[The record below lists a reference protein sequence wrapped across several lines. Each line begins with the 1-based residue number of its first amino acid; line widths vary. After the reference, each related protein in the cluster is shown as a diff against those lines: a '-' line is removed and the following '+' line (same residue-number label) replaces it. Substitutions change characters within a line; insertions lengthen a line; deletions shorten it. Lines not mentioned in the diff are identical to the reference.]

1 MNGSTQQQS
10 DSVPGWASW
19 IAGKFLDGQLSILFI
34 ISALCLGT
42 LAIVATPREEEPQI
56 VVPIADIFV
65 QFPGAEPEEVE
76 RLVATPLERLL
87 WQIDGV
93 EYVYSVA
100 QRGMAVV
107 TVRFYVG
114 EDRERSW
121 VKLHNKI
128 SSNLDQVPSGV
139 AGWVVRPIEIDDV
152 PIVTIALHGEG
163 YDDAALRRIAE
174 ETQARLD
181 TVRDVSKTQI
191 VGGRRR
197 EARVEMA
204 PRSLSAHGVAP
215 IQVEQA
221 IRNAGSRVEAG
232 VLASGNQSWNVV
244 AGPFLESVEDIESL
258 IVGVAPETGNIVYLR
273 DVAEVIVGPEEPG
286 NYTRISIPGS
296 ESGKNEPI
304 EGRPA
309 VTIAVAK
316 KTGVNAVSVA
326 ENVIAKMRELQD
338 SDLPSGVEAR
348 ITRNYGATADQK
360 VNELLSSL
368 GFAMVIVIGLLVFAL
383 GWREGL
389 VVALA
394 VPLSFALALFVNYT
408 LGYTIN
414 RVTLFALILT
424 LGLVVDDPITNVDN
438 IERRMRLAGAASRRT
453 VLVAVQE
460 VATPVV
466 MSTFTVIVSF
476 LPMFFITGMMGPYM
490 QPMASNVPLTVT
502 FSTIAALTVTPWAAY
517 HLLKGKYKNKK
528 NKKSASDGEAGVAG
542 SGSTAADSKPDTNS
556 FLHRAYRAILRPLLE
571 SSLKRGLLLGGVVLA
586 LGLSGVL
593 VLLRWVPMKMLP
605 FDNKNELQLVV
616 DFPEDTPLEK
626 TDAGLREFE
635 RYLWSVPEVVDFETY
650 TGIPSA
656 IDFNGMV
663 RHYYFRTRPN
673 LGEIRINLTPKDERD
688 YQSHE
693 IALRIRKDLEAIAEK
708 LGADLA
714 IVESPPG
721 PPVIATVVAE
731 IYGDASTEY
740 SELVQTADQVEGWMK
755 KEPGLVD
762 IQSTTDA
769 PRNRWDYVV
778 NREKAALHGVNDQT
792 LTHTLALA
800 LKGSQPGA
808 LSISHERNPM
818 RIQLVA
824 QREER
829 SSILDLEKLQVPT
842 ATGEMVEL
850 AELGSF
856 ESVPESQPI
865 YHKNLQRVVYVM
877 AEMAG
882 RAPGEAILD
891 LGGVMKNDPAPKGIR
906 VNWAGEGEWFI
917 TIRVFRDLG
926 LAFGAA
932 MIGIYILLVVQTKSF
947 LMPMVIM
954 SAIPMTAIGVM
965 PGFWILNL
973 ILDRPV
979 GGFDNPVFF
988 TATAMIGMIALG
1000 GIVVRNSIVLI
1011 EFIQDSIKS
1020 GESIQESIL
1029 FSGAVRMRPILLT
1042 AATTAL
1048 GAWPITYDPIF
1059 SGLAWALIFGLFAST
1074 AFTLV
1079 VVPTLYGMIYGG
1091 TTQKK

>member
-1 MNGSTQQQS
+1 
-10 DSVPGWASW
+10 
-19 IAGKFLDGQLSILFI
+19 
-34 ISALCLGT
+34 
-42 LAIVATPREEEPQI
+42 
-56 VVPIADIFV
+56 
-65 QFPGAEPEEVE
+65 
-76 RLVATPLERLL
+76 
-87 WQIDGV
+87 
-93 EYVYSVA
+93 
-100 QRGMAVV
+100 
-107 TVRFYVG
+107 
-114 EDRERSW
+114 
-121 VKLHNKI
+121 
-128 SSNLDQVPSGV
+128 
-139 AGWVVRPIEIDDV
+139 
-152 PIVTIALHGEG
+152 
-163 YDDAALRRIAE
+163 
-174 ETQARLD
+174 
-181 TVRDVSKTQI
+181 
-191 VGGRRR
+191 
-197 EARVEMA
+197 
-204 PRSLSAHGVAP
+204 
-215 IQVEQA
+215 
-221 IRNAGSRVEAG
+221 
-232 VLASGNQSWNVV
+232 
-244 AGPFLESVEDIESL
+244 
-258 IVGVAPETGNIVYLR
+258 
-273 DVAEVIVGPEEPG
+273 
-286 NYTRISIPGS
+286 
-296 ESGKNEPI
+296 
-304 EGRPA
+304 
-309 VTIAVAK
+309 
-316 KTGVNAVSVA
+316 
-326 ENVIAKMRELQD
+326 
-338 SDLPSGVEAR
+338 
-348 ITRNYGATADQK
+348 
-360 VNELLSSL
+360 
-368 GFAMVIVIGLLVFAL
+368 
-383 GWREGL
+383 
-389 VVALA
+389 
-394 VPLSFALALFVNYT
+394 
-408 LGYTIN
+408 
-414 RVTLFALILT
+414 
-424 LGLVVDDPITNVDN
+424 
-438 IERRMRLAGAASRRT
+438 
-453 VLVAVQE
+453 
-460 VATPVV
+460 
-466 MSTFTVIVSF
+466 
-476 LPMFFITGMMGPYM
+476 
-490 QPMASNVPLTVT
+490 
-502 FSTIAALTVTPWAAY
+502 
-517 HLLKGKYKNKK
+517 
-528 NKKSASDGEAGVAG
+528 
-542 SGSTAADSKPDTNS
+542 
-556 FLHRAYRAILRPLLE
+556 
-571 SSLKRGLLLGGVVLA
+571 
-586 LGLSGVL
+586 
-593 VLLRWVPMKMLP
+593 
-605 FDNKNELQLVV
+605 
-616 DFPEDTPLEK
+616 
-626 TDAGLREFE
+626 
-635 RYLWSVPEVVDFETY
+635 
-650 TGIPSA
+650 
-656 IDFNGMV
+656 
-663 RHYYFRTRPN
+663 
-673 LGEIRINLTPKDERD
+673 LGEIRINLTPKDERK

-800 LKGSQPGA
+800 LKGGQPGT

-818 RIQLVA
+818 RIQLIA

-891 LGGVMKNDPAPKGIR
+891 LGGVMKDDPTPKGIR

-965 PGFWILNL
+965 PGFWILNM